1 MLAAAGHKHGRA
13 GVTLVELLAV
23 VAIIG
28 LLVALLL
35 PAVQSAREAARR
47 TTCSNNQRQL
57 GIALQRHVQQLGHF
71 PRGQETWIESVEPF
85 PLGTFPPGTGW
96 SNHRWSWFVR
106 VLPFIDQ
113 QPLYDMQ
120 WGYYSGI
127 NWFPGPGASYD
138 ALPGKATV
146 APTFMCPS
154 DPANPKIETGHGWP
168 GNQQGFHGNYVLN
181 ATNTTFNPMGP
192 ASSGALNGIVFP
204 LSAVTPAHIRD
215 GLSHTLVSS
224 ELVLVPDI
232 RGSGDDVRGRYHNSV
247 HAGALFS
254 TLYPPNTSVPDVFP
268 YGLNTV
274 ARAPYVA
281 SSTNIVVFARSHH
294 TGGVVTGLADGSV
307 KFVGDD
313 VNSGVW
319 LDAGSRAGREVP
331 REL

>member
-1 MLAAAGHKHGRA
+1 MLAAAARKRVRT
-13 GVTLVELLAV
+13 GVTLVELLGV

-28 LLVALLL
+28 LLVGLLL
-35 PAVQSAREAARR
+35 PAVQSARESARR
-47 TTCSNNQRQL
+47 ASCSNNQRQL
-57 GIALQRHVQQLGHF
+57 GIALQQHVLQLGHF
-71 PRGQETWIESVEPF
+71 PRGQETWINDVGP
-85 PLGTFPPGTGW
+85 TTTGW
-96 SNHRWSWFVR
+96 SNHRWSWFVL

-127 NWFPGPGASYD
+127 DWFTWPSVSYD
-138 ALPGKATV
+138 AVPGKDTV
-146 APTFMCPS
+146 VPTFMCPS
-154 DPANPKIETGHGWP
+154 DPANPKTETGYGWP

-181 ATNTTFNPMGP
+181 AGNTTFNATGP
-192 ASSGALNGIVFP
+192 ASSGTLNGIVFP
-204 LSAVTPAHIRD
+204 LSAIKPAHIRD
-215 GLSHTLVSS
+215 GLSHTVLAS
-224 ELVLVPDI
+224 ELVLVPDA
-232 RGSGDDVRGRYHNSV
+232 RGTGDDVRGRYHNSV

-281 SSTNIVVFARSHH
+281 SSTNIVVSARSHH
-294 TGGVVTGLADGSV
+294 VGGVVAGLADGSV
-307 KFVGDD
+307 KFVGND
-313 VNSGVW
+313 VDPSAW